1 METGRRSEVHGQ
13 LGYIVS
19 WGQAWLHE
27 ILSLRKSKQTKNI
40 QNETSQT
47 KRDKVWLKDML
58 YFITNYLHWIVYLEM
73 AKIV

>member
-27 ILSLRKSKQTKNI
+27 ILSLRKSKQTKN
-40 QNETSQT
+40 T
-47 KRDKVWLKDML
+47 KWNKPDKKRQSMVKRYACVLL
-58 YFITNYLHWIVYLEM
+58 LITYAIELCT
-73 AKIV
+73 